1 VTLATARDLRSRV
14 LWMMALLGEDQLAE
28 LLAWAAARWPWAAG
42 LATPAATPA
51 QESR

>member
-1 VTLATARDLRSRV
+1 VTWRARIVWLCA
-14 LWMMALLGEDQLAE
+14 ALSDEQGAE